1 MNYRQRQLRKF
12 YMAFTVPQVIEF
24 LWYTNGNSTQT
35 TLRYYGSGT
44 SVRIPQK
51 LDDVN
56 VTQLECTTFYG
67 NTTLTSVT
75 IPDGI
80 TKINWF

>member
-24 LWYTNGNSTQT
+24 LWYTNNNSTQT

-44 SVRIPQK
+44 SVKIPQR
-51 LDDVN
+51 LDDIP
-56 VTQLECTTFYG
+56 VTELECTTFYG
-67 NTTLTSVT
+67 NTTLTDVT
-75 IPDGI
+75 IPDGVI
-80 TKINWF
+80 KIN

>member
-1 MNYRQRQLRKF
+1 MDYRQRQLRKF

-35 TLRYYGSGT
+35 ILRYYGSRT
-44 SVRIPQK
+44 SVKIPQR
-51 LDDVN
+51 LDDIP
-56 VTQLECTTFYG
+56 VTELECTTFGG
-67 NTTLTSVT
+67 NTELTSVT

-80 TKINWF
+80 TKIN